1 MLIDWDMAGEGRMF
15 DIEVPDIETA
25 RVFYRN
31 VLGAHE
37 TSRQETQDG
46 ELIRLELAVG
56 PVAFAVSSKNQACS
70 GQCSLAFLAAEF
82 GTPFAA
88 VILKVA
94 DPDERLAGPGR
105 RATRARILATSESEE
120 AAIISDPFGAHW
132 AFIKEQ
138 PASTLISSQREH
150 YSKSRTWH

>member
-1 MLIDWDMAGEGRMF
+1 MF

-94 DPDERLAGPGR
+94 DPDEMVD
-105 RATRARILATSESEE
+105 RAVGQGARILATSESEE

>member
-1 MLIDWDMAGEGRMF
+1 MLIDWDTAGEGRMF

-46 ELIRLELAVG
+46 ELIRVGLAIG
-56 PVAFAVSSKNQACS
+56 PVAFAISSKNQSCS
-70 GQCSLAFLAAEF
+70 GQSSLAFVAAEF
-82 GTPFAA
+82 GAPFAA
-88 VILKVA
+88 VILRVD
-94 DPDERLAGPGR
+94 DPVEMVD
-105 RATRARILATSESEE
+105 RAVGQGAKILATSESDE
-120 AAIISDPFGAHW
+120 AAIISDPFGGHW

-138 PASTLISSQREH
+138 SASTPISSQREH
-150 YSKSRTWH
+150 YSKSQTWH

>member
-46 ELIRLELAVG
+46 ELIRLELAIG

-82 GTPFAA
+82 GIPFAA
-88 VILKVA
+88 VILRVD
-94 DPDERLAGPGR
+94 DPVEMVD
-105 RATRARILATSESEE
+105 RAVGQGAKILPTSELEE

-132 AFIKEQ
+132 SFIKEQ

-150 YSKSRTWH
+150 YYKSRTWH

>member
-46 ELIRLELAVG
+46 ELIRLELAIG

-70 GQCSLAFLAAEF
+70 GQCSLAFVAAEF

-88 VILKVA
+88 VILKVT
-94 DPDERLAGPGR
+94 DPDEMVD
-105 RATRARILATSESEE
+105 RAVGHGAKILATSESEE

-138 PASTLISSQREH
+138 SASTPIFSSERSPKTQRRH
-150 YSKSRTWH
+150 